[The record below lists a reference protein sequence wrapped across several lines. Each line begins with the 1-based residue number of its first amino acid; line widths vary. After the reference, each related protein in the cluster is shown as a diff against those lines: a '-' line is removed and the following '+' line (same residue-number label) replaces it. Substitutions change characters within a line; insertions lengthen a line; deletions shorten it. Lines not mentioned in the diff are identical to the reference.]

1 MSPTGYYN
9 EDAPRDY
16 VQSHP
21 CPVCDADVPSL
32 ECRYQY
38 EQRACHGCGAELT
51 LETDADWQGDGW
63 VNRTKWVRT

>member
-1 MSPTGYYN
+1 MTPTGYYN
-9 EDAPRDY
+9 DDAPRGY

-32 ECRYQY
+32 EKRFQY
-38 EQRACHGCGAELT
+38 ERRTCPGCDVPLT

-63 VNRTKWVRT
+63 RDLTKWVRT